1 MRKEKE
7 KPFIN
12 DFSFLLR
19 KMRDYLASFA
29 EDEGF
34 KPPIPERVIPDFE
47 SSAFDHSA
55 NLPKPCSRTPH
66 VVDAECD
73 CKSNTIFVNN
83 KKLSKK
89 TLNEVFQKEESYG
102 S

>member
-1 MRKEKE
+1 
-7 KPFIN
+7 
-12 DFSFLLR
+12 
-19 KMRDYLASFA
+19 MRDSNPRYP
-29 EDEGF
+29 G
-34 KPPIPERVIPDFE
+34 RGIPDFE

-73 CKSNTIFVNN
+73 CKSNTIFLNN

-89 TLNEVFQKEESYG
+89 TLDEVIPKGRILRFVIFYLQLIVHAEIIVESVFVAINNAKA
-102 S
+102 